1 MTQGAGPRK
10 GPRKVSALAAALRKG
25 EKHPWYPREG
35 EKHVPAKRAVVIL
48 KARGMR
54 TRDVA
59 VIVGMTERSVN
70 RWLQD
75 GLADEVAR
83 LLEEGTAEA
92 RDYIRSQTG
101 PAARQLMK
109 LARTA
114 SKDHG
119 PRVKACVELLAIGGL
134 GRKTV
139 VEHVRVDPLEQA
151 SEEELEEMIRA
162 EVEPEIRAKVER
174 ELREKGWTAPKVEKT
189 L

>member
-10 GPRKVSALAAALRKG
+10 GPRRVSALAAALQRG

-59 VIVGMTERSVN
+59 VVVGMTERSVN

-83 LLEEGTAEA
+83 ILEEGTAEA
-92 RDYIRSQTG
+92 RDYIRANALPIAERLVALTRRAG
-101 PAARQLMK
+101 K
-109 LARTA
+109 E
-114 SKDHG
+114 HG
-119 PRVKACVELLAIGGL
+119 PRVKACVEGLAMVGIT
-134 GRKTV
+134 RKTV
-139 VEHVRVDPLEQA
+139 VEHVRIDPLEEA
-151 SEEELEEMIRA
+151 SEEELDEMIRA

-174 ELREKGWTAPKVEKT
+174 ELRERGWQPPTPTKT